1 MNDIVTADKVFLTR
15 HWWALAIRG
24 VIAIALGLLA
34 LVWPGLFAEAVIL
47 VFGIYFLIQGLFTLF
62 SAADLRREP
71 QRGSL
76 VFHGLIGIGVG
87 LVLLLLPG
95 VFAVIVIWVVAFW
108 ALVTGILEIGA
119 ALNLPAGGGGKW
131 LFSLSGVF
139 SIVIGIVLL
148 AHPGAGILA
157 VLWLIGIY
165 AILAGLTML
174 GLALHLRRL
183 SR

>member
-1 MNDIVTADKVFLTR
+1 MDEIVVRERNLLTS

-24 VIAIALGLLA
+24 VIAIVLGLLA
-34 LVWPGLFAEAVIL
+34 FAWPGLFAEAVIL
-47 VFGIYFLIQGLFTLF
+47 VFGVYFLVQGLFTLF

-87 LVLLLLPG
+87 LALLLLPG
-95 VFAVIVIWVVAFW
+95 VFAVIVIWVIAFW
-108 ALVTGILEIGA
+108 ALATGILEIGA
-119 ALNLPAGGGGKW
+119 ALNLPAGSGGKW
-131 LFSLSGVF
+131 LFCLSGAF

-165 AILAGLTML
+165 AVLAGVTML
-174 GLALHLRRL
+174 GLALRLRSL
-183 SR
+183 AK

>member
-1 MNDIVTADKVFLTR
+1 MNDIVTTEKVFLTR

-24 VIAIALGLLA
+24 VIAIALGFLA

-47 VFGIYFLIQGLFTLF
+47 VFGVYFLVQGLFTLL

-71 QRGSL
+71 HRGSL

-95 VFAVIVIWVVAFW
+95 VFAVIVVWVIAFW

-131 LFSLSGVF
+131 LFALSGVF

-165 AILAGLTML
+165 AVLAGVTML

>member
-1 MNDIVTADKVFLTR
+1 
-15 HWWALAIRG
+15 